1 MSEDSSQEKTEQ
13 PTARK
18 LEKARERG
26 QVARSND
33 VPTAL
38 ILLLTV
44 LYFWLAWDWLVQHFK
59 DMFDIVPRLYAMPFP
74 QAMQTGLLAI
84 LDHTMWTIAVP
95 FAMIAFVGGILGN
108 VIQFGILFAIDPI
121 IPNLSK
127 VSLSSGFKRIFSAK
141 QVVTTLLALLK
152 TLVLAAVLWVVIR
165 IGLSEFLHPVSQ
177 CDVACQQTVVESLT
191 RLFILIT
198 VPLLLV
204 IAVLDYLFQ
213 HQQFIKEQRMT
224 KAELKR
230 ELKDIFGDPHVRGA
244 RNSLRREMAEQDIQ
258 KRIRTARLVIIDM
271 GLAVALQYEQGVT
284 QLPILVAIGKG
295 NMARKMA
302 EIATLENVPI
312 VSDPALVQDIV
323 SEGKIDQYIP
333 EKTINK
339 VATLLHQTQAK
350 VKK

>member
-13 PTARK
+13 PTSRK

-33 VPTAL
+33 VPAAL

-44 LYFWLAWDWLVQHFK
+44 LYFWLAWGWIVQHFK
-59 DMFDIVPRLYAMPFP
+59 DMFTVVPRLYTMPFP
-74 QAMQTGLLAI
+74 QALQTGVLTI
-84 LDHTMWTIAVP
+84 LDHTLWAIAVP
-95 FAMIAFVGGILGN
+95 FAMIALVGGILGN

-127 VSLSSGFKRIFSAK
+127 ISLSNGFKRIFSAK
-141 QVVTTLLALLK
+141 QFVTTLLALLK
-152 TLVLAAVLWVVIR
+152 TVVLAAVLWVVIR
-165 IGLSEFLHPVSQ
+165 IGISELLHPVSQ
-177 CDVACQQTVVESLT
+177 CDVACQQAVVEYLT

-198 VPLLLV
+198 IPLLLV

-224 KAELKR
+224 KEELKR
-230 ELKDIFGDPHVRGA
+230 EFKDIFGDPHVRGA
-244 RNSLRREMAEQDIQ
+244 RNVLRREMAEQDIQ

-323 SEGKIDQYIP
+323 SEGKVDQYIP